1 MRKQTITI
9 YISSKLLERID
20 NEAKQQNRS
29 RSNLIETKL
38 EHTTK
43 TVEPY
48 TSKTLTFQRK
58 NAS

>member
-38 EHTTK
+38 EHATK
-43 TVEPY
+43 ILEPL
-48 TSKTLTFQRK
+48 TSKNHTF
-58 NAS
+58 

>member
-1 MRKQTITI
+1 MRKQSITI
-9 YISSKLLERID
+9 YISSKLIERID

-48 TSKTLTFQRK
+48 PSKTRTF
-58 NAS
+58 

>member
-1 MRKQTITI
+1 MRKQSITI
-9 YISSKLLERID
+9 YISSKLIERID

-38 EHTTK
+38 ENNTK
-43 TVEPY
+43 ILEPL
-48 TSKTLTFQRK
+48 TSKTHTFQPK

>member
-38 EHTTK
+38 EHSTK
-43 TVEPY
+43 TLEPS
-48 TSKTLTFQRK
+48 TSKARTF
-58 NAS
+58 